1 MSKAP
6 KTVQFNMPLKTP
18 KGTKVPVYSRVGHY
32 VEIPRGGGKRGA
44 PSATPV
50 KEVVKPPQLAIGYTP
65 AQAVVAPTQ
74 TAIGHRPLLGLPAP
88 RPRAIGYNPARP
100 AAGPRALPGPT
111 RPGLPGPRPVG
122 PGTPRPALPA
132 GGARPLPLSSQQG
145 FPARPITA
153 RPAASGP
160 RAVLGVSANATRA
173 EIEKAYKSLSRRHH
187 PDRPGGSTEKMAA
200 INAAYSALG
209 KGN

>member
-18 KGTKVPVYSRVGHY
+18 KGKKMPVYSRVGHY
-32 VEIPRGGGKRGA
+32 VEIPRGGGKPGA

-50 KEVVKPPQLAIGYTP
+50 KTETETKPQLAIGHTP
-65 AQAVVAPTQ
+65 AQG
-74 TAIGHRPLLGLPAP
+74 AIGHRPLLGLPAP